1 MRYSPNCSYPS
12 FSSILLLVRTPLHTH
27 THTHPYTLAHT
38 HTHTHTHTTPF
49 PWSCTSPLLTES
61 CSNEERI
68 PVQQFEREAEMMER
82 YQLHMSS
89 LRDKYNEIK
98 ESDRD
103 FGPLLDLPGIEAKVT
118 MGFLKVSVSV
128 VTDMYC
134 ILHTHMPSPPHM
146 HTHALS
152 PSHAHTHMCRSPT
165 CFLLLWHPPQVERY
179 RWSVTDVEPSSM
191 ASGTATWT
199 LTRILTSA
207 PPASHVRSSLLTD

>member
-1 MRYSPNCSYPS
+1 MTMRYSPNCSYPS
-12 FSSILLLVRTPLHTH
+12 SSSILLLVRTPLHTH

-38 HTHTHTHTTPF
+38 HTPTHSHTHTTPF

-68 PVQQFEREAEMMER
+68 PVQQFEQEAEMMEC

-152 PSHAHTHMCRSPT
+152 PSHAHTCPLPLT
-165 CFLLLWHPPQVERY
+165 CTHTCAGVPLVSCCYGTLL
-179 RWSVTDVEPSSM
+179 RWS
-191 ASGTATWT
+191 GTGG
-199 LTRILTSA
+199 
-207 PPASHVRSSLLTD
+207 V